1 MEAATCKKELLIEIP
16 VEDVRRQEES
26 VTSQY
31 RKVARVPGFRQGK
44 VPVSIIRRH
53 FRDDIKNEVVQ
64 KLVPKFFDNAI
75 RAQKLSVVGEPHFDD
90 LKFEPDQPLT
100 LKATFEIAPEFELRE
115 YKGLEVEEVV
125 HPVTD
130 EDVKHTLEHL
140 QDRAATFEVVQDRP
154 SQEGDY
160 VTVNYFGK
168 DQKNAEAEPLQA
180 KDAVVHLTAEGTVTE
195 FTKNLLNSRAGEV
208 REFDVTYPDDYPQK
222 SLAGK
227 SYHYRVEIQSVKKK
241 VVPVLDDEFAKAV
254 SEQSTLEELRE
265 HLRRQLTT
273 GRENQASA
281 EAKQKLAEELLKG
294 YEFPVPETLLESQ
307 LNRRLQRMLMELIR
321 QGIDP
326 KTMQVDWHKVREDS
340 RPEAE
345 KQVRIGL
352 ILEKIAEAEKLEVSD
367 EEVDELIREMA
378 AEQRETPAALKTRLT
393 RDGELDRLNLA
404 RRNQKALD
412 ALYQNA
418 KIIRKNEAS
427 PAPAESDP
435 EKTA

>member
-1 MEAATCKKELLIEIP
+1 VEAATCKKELVIEIP

-31 RKVARVPGFRQGK
+31 RKTARIPGFRQGK
-44 VPVSIIRRH
+44 VPISVIRRH

-64 KLVPKFFDNAI
+64 KLVPKFFDHAV
-75 RAQKLSVVGEPHFDD
+75 RAQKLSVVGEPHFED

-100 LKATFEIAPEFELRE
+100 LKATFEVTPDFELKE

-125 HPVTD
+125 RPVTD
-130 EDVKHTLEHL
+130 EDIHHTLEHL

-168 DQKNAEAEPLQA
+168 DVNNTAAEPLQA
-180 KDAVVHLTAEGTVTE
+180 KDAVVHLTAEGTVAE
-195 FTKNLLNSRAGEV
+195 FTRNLLGVQAGQV
-208 REFDVTYPDDYPQK
+208 REFDVTYPEDYAQK
-222 SLAGK
+222 SLVGRTF
-227 SYHYRVEIQSVKKK
+227 HYRVEVQSVKKK
-241 VVPVLDDEFAKAV
+241 VVPPLDDELAKAV

-265 HLRRQLTT
+265 HLRKEMTA
-273 GRENQASA
+273 GREKQAAA

-294 YEFPVPETLLESQ
+294 YEFPVPETLLEGQ
-307 LNRRLQRMLMELIR
+307 INRRMQRMLMELIR

-326 KTMQVDWHKVREDS
+326 KTIQVDWHKVREDS

-352 ILEKIAEAEKLEVSD
+352 ILEKVAEAEKLEATD
-367 EEVDELIREMA
+367 EDVDDLIREMA

-393 RDGELDRLNLA
+393 RDGELDRLKLA

-418 KIIRKNEAS
+418 KIIRKTAAS

-435 EKTA
+435 EQTA